1 MSKQHDINMKILLGR
16 KQAAECLVLPPNQ
29 KIVDV
34 ATGTGTLAY
43 ELAMLGHSVV
53 GIDVSTEM
61 LNLAMK
67 KCSKNLDLSFEQAD
81 AAHLFFKNNKFDVA
95 SISFALHDMPY
106 EDEIKV
112 LQEMKRVTKP
122 NGHIL
127 IVDYNEPRNHWA
139 AKLAFPLI
147 RASESTNWLPFIN
160 RGLES
165 LIQEVN
171 LRVSRRITYLG
182 VIQIVVIDC

>member
-1 MSKQHDINMKILLGR
+1 M
-16 KQAAECLVLPPNQ
+16 VLPPNQ

-34 ATGTGTLAY
+34 ATGTGILAY
-43 ELAMLGHSVV
+43 ELAKLGHSVV

-67 KCSKNLDLSFEQAD
+67 KYSKNLNLSFEQAD
-81 AAHLFFKNNKFDVA
+81 ATHLLFKNNKFDAA

-139 AKLAFPLI
+139 AKLAFPLV
-147 RASESTNWLPFIN
+147 RAFESTHWLHFIN

-165 LIQEVN
+165 LLQEVN

-182 VIQIVVIDC
+182 VIQIIVIDC

>member
-1 MSKQHDINMKILLGR
+1 MKEILLGR
-16 KQAAECLVLPPNQ
+16 RQAVEFLGLKPLQKVL
-29 KIVDV
+29 DV

-43 ELAMLGHSVV
+43 EFSKVGHSVI
-53 GIDVSTEM
+53 GIDSSTKM
-61 LNLAMK
+61 LKRAKK
-67 KCSKNLDLSFEQAD
+67 KCAENLDLRFEQAD
-81 AAHLFFKNNKFDVA
+81 ATSLPFRNGEFDA
-95 SISFALHDMPY
+95 SSISFALHDMPY

-147 RASESTNWLPFIN
+147 RASESTNWPPFIK

-165 LIQEVN
+165 LLQEVN
-171 LRVSRRITYLG
+171 LRVPRRITYLG

>member
-1 MSKQHDINMKILLGR
+1 M
-16 KQAAECLVLPPNQ
+16 VLPPNQ

-43 ELAMLGHSVV
+43 ELAKLGHSVV
-53 GIDVSTEM
+53 GI
-61 LNLAMK
+61 
-67 KCSKNLDLSFEQAD
+67 
-81 AAHLFFKNNKFDVA
+81 
-95 SISFALHDMPY
+95 
-106 EDEIKV
+106 
-112 LQEMKRVTKP
+112 
-122 NGHIL
+122 
-127 IVDYNEPRNHWA
+127 EPRNHWA
-139 AKLAFPLI
+139 AKLAFPLV

-165 LIQEVN
+165 LLHEVN

>member
-1 MSKQHDINMKILLGR
+1 MDIWVTSMILY
-16 KQAAECLVLPPNQ
+16 N
-29 KIVDV
+29 
-34 ATGTGTLAY
+34 
-43 ELAMLGHSVV
+43 V
-53 GIDVSTEM
+53 GYNPTKGF
-61 LNLAMK
+61 NLAVK

-81 AAHLFFKNNKFDVA
+81 AAHLFFKNNEFDVA

-139 AKLAFPLI
+139 AKLAFPLVK
-147 RASESTNWLPFIN
+147 AFESTNWLPFIN

-165 LIQEVN
+165 LLQEVN